1 MWLGDLNH
9 TDTWSRIR
17 DAMIWG
23 TPGESE
29 VSSLLLISGQLGCAT
44 SILTTLLDVT
54 DCALLLAMLIQS
66 LHLEAIFIYSM
77 CTIFIAVPY
86 RLFSLLLFIKST
98 QLSYGYSSAIL

>member
-29 VSSLLLISGQLGCAT
+29 TSSPPHLRTSGLCNLD
-44 SILTTLLDVT
+44 STTLDVT